1 MGSPKATDLERELA
15 YLWPDLLGIGK
26 EIGPP
31 AWLLREMACLRSFS
45 LWTAKSRYGS
55 RTHLIPALMNVRI
68 WWKRCGSLAVWEFGG
83 VIRRDVGTEDTEQI
97 RREKKGGVME
107 SGDASAT
114 PIEANATQAEAPIS
128 QPESTCTQHVGSTP
142 DNPYFHLQDEGYN
155 THFHKQQTSGGMR
168 SLDASDF
175 YDCRIANVRDVLS
188 KLYEHYSCVHLPNVE
203 VESSS
208 EKSTTTMDVDV
219 SETNPYEIVDSQLDL
234 YLEAE

>member
-83 VIRRDVGTEDTEQI
+83 V
-97 RREKKGGVME
+97 
-107 SGDASAT
+107 
-114 PIEANATQAEAPIS
+114 
-128 QPESTCTQHVGSTP
+128 
-142 DNPYFHLQDEGYN
+142 
-155 THFHKQQTSGGMR
+155 
-168 SLDASDF
+168 
-175 YDCRIANVRDVLS
+175 
-188 KLYEHYSCVHLPNVE
+188 
-203 VESSS
+203 
-208 EKSTTTMDVDV
+208 
-219 SETNPYEIVDSQLDL
+219 
-234 YLEAE
+234 